1 MYMTLLIA
9 YSNYNVQIKAKI
21 KNVYH
26 STAQNI

>member
-1 MYMTLLIA
+1 MPQFIA

-26 STAQNI
+26 STARNI